1 MPTVSGILVYT
12 CIQQPTLKYQDK
24 VNKEYKVSIV
34 VDEDTADGWS
44 ESFPKQAAKAI
55 KTADF
60 KNEFKIDAPFPS
72 EKKQYVITLKKDAQ
86 YKDGNPIPDNLK
98 PKVFL
103 TTGKDASGKAI
114 MKDITKEK
122 LVGNGSVGAVSYET
136 VSNDYGDFARL
147 KNVRVDT
154 LIEYAKRGDGDD
166 DLGVASD
173 DDGDTGFD
181 DADTQ
186 SKSSQTNKEGQT
198 KNSSP
203 RPSRKS
209 VKDIPDDDPDQD
221 SPF

>member
-1 MPTVSGILVYT
+1 MPTVSGVLVYT

-34 VDEDTADGWS
+34 VDEDEADNWS
-44 ESFPKQAAKAI
+44 EKFPKQAAKAI

-86 YKDGNPIPDNLK
+86 YKDGNPLPDNLK

-103 TTGKDASGKAI
+103 TTGTDASGKAI
-114 MKDITKEK
+114 MKDVTKDK
-122 LVGNGSVGAVSYET
+122 LVGNGSVGVVSYET

-147 KNVRVDT
+147 KNVRVDS

-173 DDGDTGFD
+173 DDGSTGFD
-181 DADTQ
+181 DTPAPATTTPK
-186 SKSSQTNKEGQT
+186 SKSD
-198 KNSSP
+198 SP

-209 VKDIPDDDPDQD
+209 VKDIPDDNPDDDKDD

>member
-1 MPTVSGILVYT
+1 MPTVSGVLVYT

-34 VDEDTADGWS
+34 VDEDTADDWNDK
-44 ESFPKQAAKAI
+44 FPKQSTKVV
-55 KTADF
+55 KTSDF
-60 KNEFKIDAPFPS
+60 KNEYKIDAPFPS

-86 YKDGNPIPDNLK
+86 YKDGNPLPDNLK

-103 TTGKDASGKAI
+103 TTGSDASGKAI
-114 MKDITKEK
+114 MKDVTKDK
-122 LVGNGSVGAVSYET
+122 LVGNGSIGVVSYET

-147 KNVRVDT
+147 KNVRVDS

-173 DDGDTGFD
+173 DDGSTGFD
-181 DADTQ
+181 DTPAPTQ
-186 SKSSQTNKEGQT
+186 ASTEQTQAAPRT
-198 KNSSP
+198 RSP
-203 RPSRKS
+203 RTAKTSTP
-209 VKDIPDDDPDQD
+209 VDAGDDG